1 MAGDRP
7 AVWEGTLDRVKQAW
21 NAQHYV
27 DVIAME
33 GRSKASR
40 GWNKGY
46 PGRYGKGH
54 RIHGLDN
61 LERGVAVYFAGVDE
75 DAEKGLV
82 TYGGRVLH
90 VIVGAAT
97 LEEAQEKA
105 YRNIDYLAFE
115 DHNNDGAN
123 CLRYRKT
130 IGL

>member
-1 MAGDRP
+1 
-7 AVWEGTLDRVKQAW
+7 
-21 NAQHYV
+21 V

-54 RIHGLDN
+54 QIVGLDHI
-61 LERGVAVYFAGVDE
+61 EKGVSVYFAGVDE
-75 DAEKGLV
+75 SQDKGLV

-90 VIVGAAT
+90 VIAGDST
-97 LEEAQEKA
+97 LERAREKA
-105 YRNIDYLAFE
+105 YRNIDKMAFV

-123 CLRYRKT
+123 CMRYRKT